1 MKKSVFLFLL
11 ILFTLFSSANL
22 AAGGQQSSGGDESR
36 GAVEFDFWTTET
48 QSDRMATIQV
58 LIDTYTTLYPDV
70 TINLVP
76 VDENDMVSNVQTASM
91 SGSLPAIIE
100 GSADMHVS
108 FGAEGVVDTAA
119 STALIAKIGKSAFY
133 EGPLKMLES
142 AQGGSYYGV
151 PYHGWI
157 QGIWYRADWF
167 EAAGLEPPVTWENIL
182 KAARYFYKPNEN
194 QYGILVGTKAETY
207 AEQCFT
213 PFAMSNNAG
222 LFDKDGNLIFNSPE
236 MKEAVEFYAELA
248 KYNPPGPQTWRARD
262 YYLQGK
268 MAMFFYSTYIMDD
281 LALAEVAQGSLTS
294 ENFENLKGAS
304 FDPDLVK
311 NTRMA
316 PIVSHKSDAGY
327 GTVVALSFLNQKNKA
342 VTAAATRFVE
352 YLYTQNAYITWLHM
366 APGGMNPML
375 RGIAENPRFQNDPN
389 GIFKN
394 YGPEKMAEIID
405 GLNNIESFGIVEGN
419 VIEEASSVTA
429 QQIIPKMIYS
439 ITQEGVSV
447 DTAMEKAEMEME
459 KLLK

>member
-1 MKKSVFLFLL
+1 MKKSVFSLLL
-11 ILFTLFSSANL
+11 IVFTLLLPVSI
-22 AAGGQQSSGGDESR
+22 AAGGQQSASDKGDQ
-36 GAVEFDFWTTET
+36 GVVEFDFWTTQT
-48 QSDRMATIQV
+48 QSDRLATIQV
-58 LIDTYTTLYPDV
+58 LIDTYTTLYPNV
-70 TINLVP
+70 KINLVP

-91 SGSLPAIIE
+91 SGSLPAMIE

-119 STALIAKIGKSAFY
+119 TTALIEKVGKSDFY
-133 EGPLKMLES
+133 AGPLKMLES
-142 AQGGSYYGV
+142 SQGGSYYGV

-167 EAAGLEPPVTWENIL
+167 EEAGLEPPVTWENIL
-182 KAARYFYKPNEN
+182 KAAEHFYKPAEN

-222 LFDKDGNLIFNSPE
+222 LFDKDGNLVFNSPE
-236 MKEAVEFYAELA
+236 MKEAVEFYARLA
-248 KYNPPGPQTWRARD
+248 EYNPPGPQTWRARD

-327 GTVVALSFLNQKNKA
+327 GTVVAFSFLNQEDKR
-342 VTAAATRFVE
+342 VTEAASRFVE
-352 YLYTQNAYITWLHM
+352 YLFTQNAYITWLHM

-375 RGIAENPRFQNDPN
+375 KGIAENARFQNDPN

-419 VIEEASSVTA
+419 VIEAASSITA

-447 DTAMEKAEMEME
+447 DNAMNEAEMEMK
-459 KLLK
+459 KLLQ